1 MRLSTEEMNILAT
14 YLEKEES
21 HLHDQ
26 YAHSQSGESAHNLRI
41 ISELQRKCRDL
52 EANLTSEEKQ
62 FLSQLLQNEL
72 SHIHGHEPEVY
83 HSLMSKID

>member
-21 HLHDQ
+21 RLHEQ
-26 YAHSQSGESAHNLRI
+26 YAQSGDSANNLAI
-41 ISELQRKCRDL
+41 ISQLQRKFRNL
-52 EANLTSEEKQ
+52 EADLTNEEKQ